1 MQDRLEEFVKEHRSE
16 FDVAEPG
23 EALWE
28 RIAADLSG
36 EDEKVKP
43 ISGENGSGVWLW
55 KVAVAVL
62 LVAVTYLA
70 VDKFVPVEPEI
81 PTMATI
87 EDFEE
92 FEAFY
97 TSIITEKSS
106 KLSQE
111 LEGEKF
117 FNYLEADIQELDAIY
132 GELRATFESEQG
144 GEQVLSTLVHL
155 LRQKLHLI
163 NSQLDILEEAK
174 NPVKTRDED
183 ISSL

>member
-1 MQDRLEEFVKEHRSE
+1 MQDRLEEFVKTHRNE
-16 FDVAEPG
+16 FDTDEPKQ
-23 EALWE
+23 ELWD
-28 RIAADLSG
+28 RIATDLG
-36 EDEKVKP
+36 REDEKVKP
-43 ISGENGSGVWLW
+43 IGRSVWLW
-55 KVAVAVL
+55 KAAVAVL
-62 LVAVTYLA
+62 LIAVTYLA
-70 VDKFVPVEPEI
+70 VDKFLPVEQEI

-106 KLSQE
+106 KLSME

-117 FNYLEADIQELDAIY
+117 FNYLEADIEELDAIY
-132 GELRATFESEQG
+132 VELKETFKSDQG

-174 NPVKTRDED
+174 NPVKTKEED

>member
-1 MQDRLEEFVKEHRSE
+1 MQDRLEEFVKEHRNE
-16 FDVAEPG
+16 FDVAEPKQ
-23 EALWE
+23 ELWD
-28 RIAADLSG
+28 RIAADLG
-36 EDEKVKP
+36 TEDEKVKP
-43 ISGENGSGVWLW
+43 LKSSGVWLW
-55 KVAVAVL
+55 KAAVAVL

-70 VDKFVPVEPEI
+70 VDKFVPTEPEI
-81 PTMATI
+81 PTMATM

-106 KLSQE
+106 KLSLE
-111 LEGEKF
+111 LEGEEF
-117 FNYLEADIQELDAIY
+117 FNYLEADIEELDAIY
-132 GELRATFESEQG
+132 TELRDTFESEQG
-144 GEQVLSTLVHL
+144 GEQVLGTLVHL

-174 NPVKTRDED
+174 NPVKTKVED

>member
-1 MQDRLEEFVKEHRSE
+1 MQDRLEEFVKTHRSE
-16 FDVAEPG
+16 FDAAEPKQ
-23 EALWE
+23 ELWD
-28 RIAADLSG
+28 RIASDLDT

-43 ISGENGSGVWLW
+43 INGGSGVWLW
-55 KVAVAVL
+55 KTAVAVL

-70 VDKFVPVEPEI
+70 IDKFVPVEAEI

-106 KLSQE
+106 KLSLE
-111 LEGEKF
+111 LEGDKF
-117 FNYLEADIQELDAIY
+117 FNYLEADIEELDAIY

-174 NPVKTRDED
+174 NPVKTREDETNS
-183 ISSL
+183 I